1 MDNYVKKYN
10 HIRQFPSTL
19 RRMGQKNPFARSNGV
34 KNLVAVFCG
43 PVKPSVLR
51 ASRLVDPV
59 DLRPPDFL
67 TAYPLLVTRSV
78 DDNFSMQHTQSV
90 NARPLKINSTD
101 NDWRSVPGGYP
112 RGKQSTT
119 SNNARHL
126 TVKSP
131 NLKRR
136 RVVLAGEIDEH
147 GDRIPTAGFDGR
159 AIVSVK
165 TPTPHYHR
173 DNADCHVNQTD
184 Q

>member
-1 MDNYVKKYN
+1 
-10 HIRQFPSTL
+10 
-19 RRMGQKNPFARSNGV
+19 MGQKNPFARSNGV
-34 KNLVAVFCG
+34 KNLVAVLCG

-51 ASRLVDPV
+51 ASRLVDPE
-59 DLRPPDFL
+59 DMRPPDFL
-67 TAYPLLVTRSV
+67 TAYPLSVTRSA
-78 DDNFSMQHTQSV
+78 DDNFAMQHTQSV

-101 NDWRSVPGGYP
+101 VSLNDNDWRSVSGGYP
-112 RGKQSTT
+112 RRKQSIT
-119 SNNARHL
+119 SNDAGYL

-131 NLKRR
+131 KLKRR

-165 TPTPHYHR
+165 TPNPHYHR
-173 DNADCHVNQTD
+173 DDADCRVDQTD